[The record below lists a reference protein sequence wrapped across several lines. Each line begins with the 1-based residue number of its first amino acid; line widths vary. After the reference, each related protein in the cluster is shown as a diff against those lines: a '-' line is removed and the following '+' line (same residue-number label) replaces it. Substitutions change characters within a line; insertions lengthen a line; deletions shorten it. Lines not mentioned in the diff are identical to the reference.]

1 MATKQFEL
9 EQVLKYRLEVE
20 RLRKQDLATAKQGFE
35 HAHEQLEREEAQA
48 QNLSQEFSHRQGE
61 LGCIEE
67 LRRYSDFFAR
77 KRVEIKSH
85 REQVDH
91 LGRVMNEH
99 REILLNATRDKKVLE
114 SLKERKAYEFKLEMD
129 QKEQAFMDEISI
141 QKKDASH

>member
-1 MATKQFEL
+1 MASRQFEL

-20 RLRKQDLATAKQGFE
+20 RLRKQEFAVAKQGFE
-35 HAHEQLEREEAQA
+35 YAHEQLEREEAHSQD
-48 QNLSQEFSHRQGE
+48 LSREFSHRQGE

-77 KRVEIKSH
+77 KRMEIKSQ

-91 LGRVMNEH
+91 LGHVMNES
-99 REILLNATRDKKVLE
+99 RATLLNATRDKKVLE
-114 SLKERKAYEFKLEMD
+114 SLKERKAHEFKLEMD

-141 QKKDASH
+141 QKKDDSP